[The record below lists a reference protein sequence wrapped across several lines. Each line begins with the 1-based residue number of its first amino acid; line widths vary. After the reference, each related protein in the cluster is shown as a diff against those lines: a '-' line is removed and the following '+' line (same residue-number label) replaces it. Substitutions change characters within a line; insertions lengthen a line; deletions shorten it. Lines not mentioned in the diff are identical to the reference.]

1 MTSSFSESEV
11 ITDLVF
17 LHLSHTP
24 HTYTSKM
31 SGRSAL
37 RLTRAAAPLFSGSAS
52 ASRAVAARAFP
63 AAQRGFSQTAVAR
76 SSRREGGE
84 IPVSNYAPGAKGAS
98 GSIPVNR
105 ASATGQPAPINAEED
120 GDVTPLSQQVY
131 STMPPTMQKMSVM
144 GKVVI
149 VTG

>member
-1 MTSSFSESEV
+1 
-11 ITDLVF
+11 
-17 LHLSHTP
+17 
-24 HTYTSKM
+24 M

-37 RLTRAAAPLFSGSAS
+37 RLTRAAAPLFSASSAPS
-52 ASRAVAARAFP
+52 SRAVAARALP
-63 AAQRGFSQTAVAR
+63 AAQRSFSRTAAAR
-76 SSRREGGE
+76 SRRDGGGEGE
-84 IPVSNYAPGAKGAS
+84 IPVSSYAPGAKGAAA

-105 ASATGQPAPINAEED
+105 ASAAGKPAPIDAEED

>member
-1 MTSSFSESEV
+1 
-11 ITDLVF
+11 
-17 LHLSHTP
+17 
-24 HTYTSKM
+24 M

-37 RLTRAAAPLFSGSAS
+37 RLTRAAAPLFKAS
-52 ASRAVAARAFP
+52 AAPSSRAVAARALP
-63 AAQRGFSQTAVAR
+63 AAQRSFSRTAAAR
-76 SSRREGGE
+76 SRRDGGDGE
-84 IPVSNYAPGAKGAS
+84 IPVSSYAPGAKGAA

-105 ASATGQPAPINAEED
+105 ASATGRPAPIDAEEN

>member
-1 MTSSFSESEV
+1 
-11 ITDLVF
+11 
-17 LHLSHTP
+17 
-24 HTYTSKM
+24 M

-37 RLTRAAAPLFSGSAS
+37 RLTRAAAPLFSSAS
-52 ASRAVAARAFP
+52 SASTSRAVAARALP
-63 AAQRGFSQTAVAR
+63 AAHRSFSRTTAAR
-76 SSRREGGE
+76 SSRRDGLEGE
-84 IPVSNYAPGAKGAS
+84 VPVSSYAPGAKGAAA
-98 GSIPVNR
+98 GRIPVNR
-105 ASATGQPAPINAEED
+105 ASAAGRPAPIDAEEN

>member
-1 MTSSFSESEV
+1 
-11 ITDLVF
+11 
-17 LHLSHTP
+17 
-24 HTYTSKM
+24 M

-37 RLTRAAAPLFSGSAS
+37 RLTRAAAPLFLASTAS
-52 ASRAVAARAFP
+52 ASRTVSARAIP
-63 AAQRGFSQTAVAR
+63 AAQRCFSRTVTR
-76 SSRREGGE
+76 GRREDGNGE
-84 IPVSNYAPGAKGAS
+84 IPVSSYAPGAKGAAA

-105 ASATGQPAPINAEED
+105 ASAAGRPAPIDAEEN

>member
-1 MTSSFSESEV
+1 
-11 ITDLVF
+11 
-17 LHLSHTP
+17 
-24 HTYTSKM
+24 M

-37 RLTRAAAPLFSGSAS
+37 RLTRAAAPLFS
-52 ASRAVAARAFP
+52 SRSVAARAFP
-63 AAQRGFSQTAVAR
+63 VAQKSFSQTAAAR

-84 IPVSNYAPGAKGAS
+84 IPVSNYAPGAKSAS

-105 ASATGQPAPINAEED
+105 ASAAGKPAPIDAEED